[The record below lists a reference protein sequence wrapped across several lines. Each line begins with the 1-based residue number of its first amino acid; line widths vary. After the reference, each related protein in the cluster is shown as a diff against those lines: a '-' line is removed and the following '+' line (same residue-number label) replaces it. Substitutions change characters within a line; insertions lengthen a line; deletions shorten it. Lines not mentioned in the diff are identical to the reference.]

1 MKKYKIADKYL
12 NTVIR
17 YAMNTKLNIRGVYT
31 KEEWNK
37 SGFKDSILEEVI
49 QYSLQCPC
57 MLRFNAIIHNV
68 IKKGR

>member
-17 YAMNTKLNIRGVYT
+17 YAMNTKLDIRGVYT

-37 SGFKDSILEEVI
+37 YGFKDTILEEVI
-49 QYSLQCPC
+49 QYSLQ
-57 MLRFNAIIHNV
+57 RTAKESF
-68 IKKGR
+68 